1 MLSKREIVMLQN
13 TNEESQQALVA
24 FEQAAFHLWQ
34 AHRQHVDYLR
44 RAAKSDDTPRTRR
57 TLYNAL
63 KSYRKAEADLFR
75 RLADADESRRGSAD
89 GFSLHKDSV
98 FTPATEP
105 SRGND
110 ERSR

>member
-1 MLSKREIVMLQN
+1 MFQDI
-13 TNEESQQALVA
+13 NEESQQALFA

-34 AHRQHVDYLR
+34 THRQHVDRLR
-44 RAAKSDDTPRTRR
+44 RADNSDASPRTRR
-57 TLYNAL
+57 NLYNAL

-75 RLADADESRRGSAD
+75 RLADADKSRIGPAD
-89 GFSLHKDSV
+89 IISLDKDSV